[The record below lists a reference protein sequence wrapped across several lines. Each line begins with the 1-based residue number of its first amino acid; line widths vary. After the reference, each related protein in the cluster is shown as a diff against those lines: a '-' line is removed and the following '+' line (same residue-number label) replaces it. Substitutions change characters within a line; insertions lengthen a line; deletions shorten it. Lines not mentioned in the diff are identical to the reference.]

1 MKRFKELISLLLS
14 LQILG
19 IFSVLTLIFHGLIL
33 TKVIPY
39 EIVWGGRLK
48 STQEMVIFET
58 VSIVINAL
66 ILIAIT
72 SRIRFLKQSEEPMIF
87 RMIFGITSLLFLIN
101 TLGNLYAITDLER
114 FIFTPLTAIAT
125 ILSFR
130 SALTKH

>member
-39 EIVWGGRLK
+39 EIAWGGRLK

-72 SRIRFLKQSEEPMIF
+72 ARIRFLKQSEEPMIF

-130 SALTKH
+130 SALTNH

>member
-130 SALTKH
+130 SALTNH